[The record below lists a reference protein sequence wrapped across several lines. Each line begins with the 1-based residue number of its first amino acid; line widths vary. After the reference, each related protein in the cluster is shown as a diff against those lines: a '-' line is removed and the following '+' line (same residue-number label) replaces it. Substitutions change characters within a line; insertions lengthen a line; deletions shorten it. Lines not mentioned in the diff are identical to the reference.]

1 MTEVEVSV
9 NFQNVL
15 FTYVMSFIQCLFL
28 NPLNMLIKL
37 ISIRLRNILL
47 IFIIISYLHQDQ
59 VLGLY
64 QFTVVIDMFEQVYK
78 LQSTFPQLIRT
89 LKGVK
94 DRKRNNY

>member
-9 NFQNVL
+9 NFRNVL

-37 ISIRLRNILL
+37 RLRNILL

-78 LQSTFPQLIRT
+78 LLSTFPQLIRT

>member
-9 NFQNVL
+9 NFRNVL

-37 ISIRLRNILL
+37 RLRNILL